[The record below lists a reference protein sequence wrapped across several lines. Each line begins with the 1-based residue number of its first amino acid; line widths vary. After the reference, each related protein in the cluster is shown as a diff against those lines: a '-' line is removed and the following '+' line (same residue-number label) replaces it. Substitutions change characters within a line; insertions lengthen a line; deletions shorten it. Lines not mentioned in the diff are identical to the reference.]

1 MLLGFVRNILR
12 VIFTAQNLNNEI
24 QNTNIGDNM
33 RIVFRSLLL
42 IVIGILFV
50 QCSGKNDQEYYES
63 AMELI
68 KENKF
73 DEAINEFSLL
83 IKDYPISHLVGD
95 AYFEMGKIYHGK
107 MIKSLSEIESL
118 EQAVEYYGL
127 VANKFPDSPNAP
139 KSLFMVGFIQANE
152 LRQLDKAKQTY
163 NKFIEKYP
171 DNELA
176 KSAQIELDNLGL
188 SPEEI
193 LMKKLQAE

>member
-12 VIFTAQNLNNEI
+12 VIFTAQNLNNEM
-24 QNTNIGDNM
+24 QKTNNGDNM

-68 KENKF
+68 KESKF
-73 DEAINEFSLL
+73 DEAIIEFNEL
-83 IKDYPISHLVGD
+83 IENYPISHLVAD
-95 AYFEMGKIYHGK
+95 SYFEMGKIYHGK

-127 VANKFPDSPNAP
+127 VANKYPDSPNAP

-152 LRQLDKAKQTY
+152 LKQLDKAKETY

-171 DNELA
+171 KDELVN
-176 KSAQIELDNLGL
+176 SAQAELDNLGM

-193 LMKKLQAE
+193 LMQKLQAE

>member
-1 MLLGFVRNILR
+1 
-12 VIFTAQNLNNEI
+12 
-24 QNTNIGDNM
+24 M
-33 RIVFRSLLL
+33 RIVFSSLFF

-50 QCSGKNDQEYYES
+50 QCSGKNDKDYYDS
-63 AMELI
+63 AMQLI
-68 KENKF
+68 KESKF
-73 DEAINEFSLL
+73 DEAINEFNQL
-83 IKDYPISHLVGD
+83 IENYPISHLVAD
-95 AYFEMGKIYHGK
+95 SYFEMGKIYHGK

-127 VANKFPDSPNAP
+127 VANKFPDSQNAP

-152 LRQLDKAKQTY
+152 LRQFDKAKETY

-171 DNELA
+171 NDELA

>member
-73 DEAINEFSLL
+73 DEAINEFNLL